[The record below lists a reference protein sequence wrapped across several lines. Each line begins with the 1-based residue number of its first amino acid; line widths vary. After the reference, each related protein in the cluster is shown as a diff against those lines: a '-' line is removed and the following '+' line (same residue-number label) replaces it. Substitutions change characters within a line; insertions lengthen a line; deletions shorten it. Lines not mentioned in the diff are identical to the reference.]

1 MSDTFDLI
9 LASYETLD
17 VARQDFDELVTLVT
31 NKRLERGHP
40 APDADRT
47 FGMPADGRSAW
58 VSVVR
63 DFPELPG
70 ERDFAPRVGW
80 PTVAGHRHAKMR
92 W

>member
-40 APDADRT
+40 APMPTGPSGCQRT
-47 FGMPADGRSAW
+47 DEVLGFR
-58 VSVVR
+58 
-63 DFPELPG
+63 
-70 ERDFAPRVGW
+70 
-80 PTVAGHRHAKMR
+80 
-92 W
+92 